1 MAFSWIVGLSAIT
14 VNERSQLMNKE
25 IVGVLLFFVGLGAVS
40 FGVIQLQ
47 QGWSEDPKVQQ
58 PVFVQDH

>member
-1 MAFSWIVGLSAIT
+1 
-14 VNERSQLMNKE
+14 MNKE
-25 IVGVLLFFVGLGAVS
+25 IVGVLLFLVGLGAVS

-58 PVFVQDH
+58 PAFVQDH

>member
-1 MAFSWIVGLSAIT
+1 MSVYEG
-14 VNERSQLMNKE
+14 SQLMNKE
-25 IVGVLLFFVGLGAVS
+25 IVGVLLFLVGLGAVS

-58 PVFVQDH
+58 PAFVQDH